1 MAIKID
7 DEVMKEYTERNNLPE
22 VYEAYKGIKNA
33 KDLKRAMKD
42 KMFRRTVEGIE
53 AEQKISMKIDALNKL
68 REDATLEDATDEELV
83 EYMPETFADINAEKA
98 EVQYGVPANLF
109 PPKEGMSN
117 REWLA
122 VTRENFKR
130 AGLDFDDKED
140 RQRAAEAAARAEQK
154 EFAKAEAAK
163 EGLSSIT
170 TPRSSEKMAQGEPV
184 TIGDAASDLLR
195 IAEAAPPMVAYPAIA
210 IRNGLDAYLDYEEG
224 DDIGET
230 FAKGAGKTFSDMLDY
245 QIGGKVGESVGNG
258 LKGVFRMIKGTPKGG
273 IKAINGATRDMAA
286 GSVGTRP
293 QVAKATQAALE
304 GKTVGPWNPYGKE
317 AAQKVAEADLTQAQ
331 KKKAIGALSK
341 YLKESD
347 PDAIAKQAETATTT
361 KKIGKTFDKEVDA
374 ESKRLGKELVTATA
388 DKKLNF
394 DDIAQNLND
403 TDAANLLDELV
414 EKGLRDAE
422 GAKSYAAVGAAK
434 SRTPEAFRETME
446 SEVIEKWLKGHA
458 GARNS
463 AARSQA
469 EKNVTARY
477 GTQPD
482 VQTRGLMKYVLE
494 APVAYEKGTRGKFIG
509 EKTKQGLG
517 RYLGV
522 EGLPR
527 AFRYLYGKINEE
539 EN

>member
-140 RQRAAEAAARAEQK
+140 RQRAAEAAARDVQK
-154 EFAKAEAAK
+154 EQMKAEAAK

-184 TIGDAASDLLR
+184 TIGDAASDILR

-210 IRNGLDAYLDYEEG
+210 IRNGLDAYLDDKSIREAVADG
-224 DDIGET
+224 MVDIAGYT
-230 FAKGAGKTFSDMLDY
+230 FGNQVGKAALPGAGKGLTNLFRILS
-245 QIGGKVGESVGNG
+245 GKD
-258 LKGVFRMIKGTPKGG
+258 KGG
-273 IKAINGATRDMAA
+273 IKGAERALKEAKEVGEGSRKQVVAA
-286 GSVGTRP
+286 T
-293 QVAKATQAALE
+293 KEALE
-304 GKTVGPWNPYGKE
+304 GGQAGVFNPYAEE
-317 AAQKVAEADLTQAQ
+317 AALKVAEADLTQAQ

-394 DDIAQNLND
+394 DDISQNLNE

-414 EKGLRDAE
+414 AKGLRDAE
-422 GAKSYAAVGAAK
+422 GAKSYSAVGAAK

-469 EKNVTARY
+469 EKNVAARY

-494 APVAYEKGTRGKFIG
+494 APVAYEKGISRDAAKFGGRKAFQSLNRAAGSRGKGLYKYFIS
-509 EKTKQGLG
+509 ED
-517 RYLGV
+517 
-522 EGLPR
+522 
-527 AFRYLYGKINEE
+527 EE
-539 EN
+539 D

>member
-130 AGLDFDDKED
+130 AGLDFDDKDD

-154 EFAKAEAAK
+154 EQMKAEAAK
-163 EGLSSIT
+163 DETGGFI
-170 TPRSSEKMAQGEPV
+170 TPRSSGKMERGEEV
-184 TIGDAASDLLR
+184 TTLDAASDLLR
-195 IAEAAPPMVAYPAIA
+195 IGEAAPPMVAYPAIVG
-210 IRNGLDAYLDYEEG
+210 RNVLDAYLDDKDLKE
-224 DDIGET
+224 
-230 FAKGAGKTFSDMLDY
+230 FAQDVAADVTGYYL
-245 QIGGKVGESVGNG
+245 GGKALQNVGKG
-258 LKGVFRMIKGTPKGG
+258 LTGLFRAIKGTKGG
-273 IKAINGATRDMAA
+273 VRAGERAAQEMAE

-304 GKTVGPWNPYGKE
+304 GKTVGPWNPYGRE

-374 ESKRLGKELVTATA
+374 ESKRLGKELVTATT

-394 DDIAQNLND
+394 DDISQNLNE

-414 EKGLRDAE
+414 AKGLRDAE
-422 GAKSYAAVGAAK
+422 GSKSYAAVGAAK

-469 EKNVTARY
+469 EKNVAARY

-509 EKTKQGLG
+509 QKTKQGLG

-527 AFRYLYGKINEE
+527 IFRGKDEE
-539 EN
+539 D

>member
-130 AGLDFDDKED
+130 AGLDFDDKDD

-154 EFAKAEAAK
+154 EQMKAEAAK

-210 IRNGLDAYLDYEEG
+210 IRNGLDAYLDHEEG

-230 FAKGAGKTFSDMLDY
+230 VAKGVGKTFSDMLDY

-273 IKAINGATRDMAA
+273 IKAINGATRDMSE

-304 GKTVGPWNPYGKE
+304 GKIVGPWNPYGKE

-394 DDIAQNLND
+394 DDISQNLNE

-422 GAKSYAAVGAAK
+422 GAKSYAAVGTAK

-469 EKNVTARY
+469 EKNVAARY

>member
-154 EFAKAEAAK
+154 EYAKAEAVK

-195 IAEAAPPMVAYPAIA
+195 IAEAAPPMVAYPAILG
-210 IRNGLDAYLDYEEG
+210 RNMLDAYLD
-224 DDIGET
+224 D
-230 FAKGAGKTFSDMLDY
+230 KGARETASDIMLDVAGY
-245 QIGGKVGESVGNG
+245 GFGDQIGKLGVSSLGKGMTN
-258 LKGVFRMIKGTPKGG
+258 LFRFLSGKSKGG
-273 IKAINGATRDMAA
+273 IKTAEKALKNAQEIGEGSRKQVVAAT
-286 GSVGTRP
+286 
-293 QVAKATQAALE
+293 KEALE
-304 GKTVGPWNPYGKE
+304 GGQAGVFNPYAEE
-317 AAQKVAEADLTQAQ
+317 AVQKVAEADLTQAQ
-331 KKKAIGALSK
+331 KNKAIGALSK
-341 YLKESD
+341 YLKDSD
-347 PDAIAKQAETATTT
+347 PKAIAEKAEKATTT

-374 ESKRLGKELVTATA
+374 ESKRLGNELLSTTA

-394 DDIAQNLND
+394 DELSKNLNE

-414 EKGLRDAE
+414 KNGLRDAE
-422 GAKSYAAVGAAK
+422 GGKSYVAVGAAK
-434 SRTPEAFRETME
+434 SRTPEAFRDTKE

-463 AARSQA
+463 AARSKA
-469 EKNVTARY
+469 EKIVSARY

-494 APVAYEKGTRGKFIG
+494 APVAYENGLSKDAAKFAARKAKQAVSRAAMARGNSLSK
-509 EKTKQGLG
+509 
-517 RYLGV
+517 YLRP
-522 EGLPR
+522 ED
-527 AFRYLYGKINEE
+527 EE
-539 EN
+539 D